1 MSNLRDIYLEEAE
14 DLFKKM
20 ESSLLLLE
28 KTPED
33 SEVLVA
39 DVFRSMHTL
48 KGSSGMFGSV
58 NVADFVHNLETV
70 YDQVRS
76 GTALLSKQIID
87 TTFTSLD
94 HLKKIVLD
102 PELKDEENAENH
114 EVLTKEVLNL
124 LKTLEQN
131 PITPD
136 AVPKEEKTTY
146 HIHFKPNK
154 NILRNGTNP
163 LLLIDELSD
172 LGKTRVYPYFEQAV
186 ENENFNAE
194 DSYVGW
200 NILLTKEPGLEPI
213 RDVFIFVHDDAL
225 LDIEELHQSDLL
237 SDRKLSALLPE
248 NDYRAETFALSKA
261 REFVQEAYQTG
272 ESDVLNIGR
281 LPKIKEPE
289 FSSSTKDS
297 GGSKKRVFEKV
308 KATQTVRVPAKK
320 LDELMNLVS
329 ELVTTQASLSLFT
342 ENEEIVGLQ
351 SITEN
356 IEKLTRQLRDT
367 AFGMTL
373 VPINNLFNRFQR
385 VTRDLSEQLGKQ
397 VEFTT
402 DGGETEL
409 DKRIIENV
417 SDPLLHLIRNS
428 LDHGIESR
436 EERVAKGKPAEG
448 QIVVRSYYSGA
459 KVFIQIQDDG
469 KGIDPEKV
477 LKKAVENGLVGKKEQ
492 LSRKE
497 IFDLIFAPGFT
508 MAKNVTDISGRGV
521 GMDVVKRNIHDM
533 RGEIMVESEIDQGT
547 IITLGLPLTLS
558 VIDGLLVK
566 VSDTA
571 FVIPLMEV
579 ERCHGVFKSQVVNE
593 FNHLATIDEE
603 QLPFIDLREE
613 FNLMGAESE
622 DFINL
627 VIVKNR
633 GAKLAVAVD
642 SIEGE
647 YQAVLKPVGKFF
659 KKQEFISGATILG
672 DGTMALIL
680 DAYKIIEQKELKS
693 RNLAS

>member
-48 KGSSGMFGSV
+48 KGSSGMFGSL

-87 TTFTSLD
+87 TTLTSLD

-102 PELKDEENAENH
+102 PELKDEENASNH
-114 EVLTKEVLNL
+114 QTLTQDVLNL
-124 LKTLEQN
+124 LQTIEEN
-131 PITPD
+131 PITV
-136 AVPKEEKTTY
+136 AEVANEEKTTY
-146 HIHFKPNK
+146 HIHFKPNTR
-154 NILRNGTNP
+154 ILQNGTNP

-172 LGKTRVYPYFEQAV
+172 LGKTRVYPYFDKVV
-186 ENENFNAE
+186 ENEGFNPE
-194 DSYVGW
+194 NSYVGW
-200 NILLTKEPGLEPI
+200 HILLTKEPGVEPI
-213 RDVFIFVHDDAL
+213 RDVFIFVHDDAQI
-225 LDIEELHQSDLL
+225 DIEELHPSDLL
-237 SDRKLSALLPE
+237 SDRKLSAMLPE
-248 NDYRAETFALSKA
+248 NDFQFETFELSTA
-261 REFVQEAYQTG
+261 RKFVDEAYEGTQ
-272 ESDVLNIGR
+272 NIKIGSGR
-281 LPKIKEPE
+281 LPKIESPDEAKADE
-289 FSSSTKDS
+289 K
-297 GGSKKRVFEKV
+297 GGDKRVFKKV

-342 ENEEIVGLQ
+342 ESEEVSGLQ

-385 VTRDLSEQLGKQ
+385 VTRDLSDQLGKE

-402 DGGETEL
+402 DGGDTEL

-436 EERVAKGKPAEG
+436 EERIAKGKPPKG
-448 QIVVRSYYSGA
+448 QILIRSYYSGA
-459 KVFIQIQDDG
+459 KVYIQIQDDG
-469 KGIDPEKV
+469 KGIDPDKIF
-477 LKKAVENGLVGKKEQ
+477 KKAVENGLVGKNES

-497 IFDLIFAPGFT
+497 IFDLIFTAGFT

-533 RGEIMVESEIDQGT
+533 RGEIVVESEIDQGT
-547 IITLGLPLTLS
+547 AITLGLPLTLS

-566 VSDTA
+566 VSDTS

-579 ERCHGVFKSQVVNE
+579 ERCHGVSRSEVVNE
-593 FNHLATIDEE
+593 FNQLATIENE
-603 QLPFIDLREE
+603 QLPFVDLRKEFRLSADEE
-613 FNLMGAESE
+613 R
-622 DFINL
+622 DFINV

-647 YQAVLKPVGKFF
+647 YQAVLKPVGRFF

-672 DGTMALIL
+672 DGTMALVL

-693 RNLAS
+693 RTLAS